1 MHVRG
6 DFVNL
11 FEGRASV
18 TL

>member
-6 DFVNL
+6 NFVNL